1 VTPEKSRSFHV
12 IIRRTVAVVTRRVRV
27 RIVTNS
33 SIQLVLIVVIP
44 FVRGE
49 INMRRWW
56 WLHANVRSVGVM
68 VRGGGNVGKALR
80 GVRIRVEGVR
90 GRSELGIVTV
100 VRRNGVVWMEG
111 VLSVGERGVGSVIA
125 NEL

>member
-1 VTPEKSRSFHV
+1 MTPEKSRSFHV

-80 GVRIRVEGVR
+80 GVWIRVEGVR
-90 GRSELGIVTV
+90 GRSELGIVRV

>member
-1 VTPEKSRSFHV
+1 MTPEKSRSFHV